1 MKTPGS
7 VEVEVAGLTIDP
19 FTNMPIVVL
28 RDPAG
33 NQQLPIWIGLV
44 EASAIATQLE
54 KIELARPMTHDLL
67 KTLMEKTGTRLTR
80 VEVATLKDDTFFA
93 ELHLLIDGKE
103 QVLDS
108 RPSDAIAIALRT
120 NAPIF
125 VSQEVLA
132 AARRVDEA
140 MAARTGPSPSSSTSQ
155 AGSPLTGQPPSKWA
169 EILAKLSPEEFGKF
183 KM

>member
-1 MKTPGS
+1 MKTAGS

-54 KIELARPMTHDLL
+54 KIELSRPMTHDLL

-93 ELHLLIDGKE
+93 ELHMVIDGKE
-103 QVLDS
+103 QVLDA
-108 RPSDAIAIALRT
+108 RPSDAIAIALRA

-125 VSQEVLA
+125 VSQSVLE
-132 AARRVDEA
+132 AARRVD
-140 MAARTGPSPSSSTSQ
+140 AATATRSAGEKPRTDSVL
-155 AGSPLTGQPPSKWA
+155 AGQPASKWA
-169 EILAKLSPEEFGKF
+169 EILGKLSPEDFGKF